1 MDVRKILAKE
11 HTAEQV
17 SALWTAYHAARSQG
31 TGRGYLSATIP
42 LQTYLKMTSM
52 AVKYPTFL
60 LPLPRPSR
68 EAEQVAHEFYFL
80 QWGFHDV
87 PAHPSQMPS
96 LPFEDRAQTPPT
108 HVEPNPVCSTV
119 LFTPLQEYKLR
130 QTFAQPYLVLTHY
143 TDLATTHGIV
153 LMRGEITSTASST
166 DKYLLSQLDA
176 QLLAFG
182 VQRFYLDSEEEG
194 SEQRGALLRMFHEE
208 PDEFQW
214 ETLLAVGNPT
224 S

>member
-17 SALWTAYHAARSQG
+17 SALWTAYHATRSQG

-42 LQTYLKMTSM
+42 LKTYLKMISM
-52 AVKYPTFL
+52 AAKYPTFL
-60 LPLPRPSR
+60 LPLLRPSQ
-68 EAEQVAHEFYFL
+68 ETQEVAHEFYLL
-80 QWGFHDV
+80 QWAFHEI
-87 PAHPSQMPS
+87 PPHPSQTPS
-96 LPFEDRAQTPPT
+96 LPFRDQVWSPSISAK
-108 HVEPNPVCSTV
+108 PNPACSTV

-143 TDLATTHGIV
+143 SDLATTHGIV
-153 LMRGEITSTASST
+153 LLRGDITPSSSSAV
-166 DKYLLSQLDA
+166 KYLMSQSDA

-182 VQRFYLDSEEEG
+182 VQQFYLASGTDNSERRVE
-194 SEQRGALLRMFHEE
+194 LLRKFHEK
-208 PDEFQW
+208 PKEFQW
-214 ETLLAVGNPT
+214 EELLASGHPT